1 MPLLN
6 KSEDKRHKNP
16 CNLAHKMF
24 KHMNRFHDEL
34 MRHNSDLPI
43 AGPTKL
49 AELCLRCEEAGFT
62 PDLRLMDQI
71 PYDLDK
77 KDLEIRGTFL
87 VFRDQIVWEII
98 VCFQLIAERRNSE
111 DPCQSRDLSD
121 REQIALRL
129 FAEFFEYFYI

>member
-6 KSEDKRHKNP
+6 KSENRRHQNP
-16 CNLAHKMF
+16 CNLVHKMF
-24 KHMNRFHDEL
+24 KHMNRFHDDL
-34 MRHNSDLPI
+34 TRSYLPI

-49 AELCLRCEEAGFT
+49 AELLLRCEAAGFN

-71 PYDLDK
+71 PYDLSK
-77 KDLEIRGTFL
+77 RDLEIRGTFEI
-87 VFRDQIVWEII
+87 FRDQIVWEII
-98 VCFQLIAERRNSE
+98 VCFQLIAERRKSE
-111 DPCQSRDLSD
+111 DPCQSRDLSE